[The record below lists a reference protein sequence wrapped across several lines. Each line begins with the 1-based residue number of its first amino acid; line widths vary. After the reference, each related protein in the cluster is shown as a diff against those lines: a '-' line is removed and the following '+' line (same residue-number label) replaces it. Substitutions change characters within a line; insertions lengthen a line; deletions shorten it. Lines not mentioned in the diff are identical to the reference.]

1 MNIFDEINK
10 MPTTLRVSEVAKL
23 LRVDSKTVRNWILS
37 GDLDGT
43 KLPGSYRIERESVT
57 DLVVRGQEGNFTRC

>member
-1 MNIFDEINK
+1 MTIIKEIKK

-37 GDLDGT
+37 GDLEGT
-43 KLPGSYRIERESVT
+43 KLPGSYRIERESLA
-57 DLVVRGQEGNFTRC
+57 DLVERGQEGVRC

>member
-1 MNIFDEINK
+1 MLLDDIKRLPNS
-10 MPTTLRVSEVAKL
+10 LRVSEVAEL

-43 KLPGSYRIERESVT
+43 RLPGSYRIEKESLAN
-57 DLVVRGQEGNFTRC
+57 LVARGQEGHLLRA